1 MKIKVYSTKSCPY
14 CVMVK
19 DFLKENKIEFED
31 IDVGENQEAAREM
44 VEKSKQMGVPVI
56 DVDGFII
63 IGFNK
68 PLLKKALEL
77 E

>member
-1 MKIKVYSTKSCPY
+1 MNVKVYSTKSCPY
-14 CVMVK
+14 CVMAK
-19 DFLKENKIEFED
+19 DFLKQNNIEFED
-31 IDVGENQEAAREM
+31 IDVGADQESAREM
-44 VEKSKQMGVPVI
+44 VQKSGQMDVPVI

-63 IGFNK
+63 KGFNK